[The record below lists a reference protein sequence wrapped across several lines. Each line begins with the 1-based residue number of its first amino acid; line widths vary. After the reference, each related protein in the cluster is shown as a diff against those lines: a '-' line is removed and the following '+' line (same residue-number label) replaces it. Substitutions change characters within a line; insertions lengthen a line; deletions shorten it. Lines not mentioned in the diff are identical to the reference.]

1 MPKGAAIPQNNR
13 ESAWKNIRLI
23 ELAYTI
29 IFIVSISIALIA
41 RLPSLITW
49 SLIALSF
56 ALGGWIW
63 WRQYQVLEEFGKL
76 NFLKSWMACG
86 IVTSCNL
93 ALVVFWELKELY
105 SRVYSLSEFNK
116 RSSLT
121 LFPDVSFWV
130 IFMCMIAGLA
140 AMGLTNLYLRRQ
152 TR

>member
-1 MPKGAAIPQNNR
+1 MTQNNR
-13 ESAWKNIRLI
+13 ESAWKNIHLI

-63 WRQYQVLEEFGKL
+63 WRQYQVLDEFGKL

-86 IVTSCNL
+86 IVTSCSL
-93 ALVVFWELKELY
+93 ALVVFWKLKEFY

-140 AMGLTNLYLRRQ
+140 TMGLTNLYLRRQ
-152 TR
+152 TK

>member
-1 MPKGAAIPQNNR
+1 MTQNNR

-23 ELAYTI
+23 ELAYMI
-29 IFIVSISIALIA
+29 IFIASISIALIA
-41 RLPSLITW
+41 HLPGLITW

-63 WRQYQVLEEFGKL
+63 WRQYQVLDEFGKL

-86 IVTSCNL
+86 IVTSSSL
-93 ALVVFWELKELY
+93 ALMIFWKVKEFYDHIGSSHKLGG
-105 SRVYSLSEFNK
+105 N
-116 RSSLT
+116 RSSLP

-130 IFMCMIAGLA
+130 IFTCMIAGLV

-152 TR
+152 TK

>member
-1 MPKGAAIPQNNR
+1 
-13 ESAWKNIRLI
+13 
-23 ELAYTI
+23 
-29 IFIVSISIALIA
+29 
-41 RLPSLITW
+41 
-49 SLIALSF
+49 
-56 ALGGWIW
+56 
-63 WRQYQVLEEFGKL
+63 
-76 NFLKSWMACG
+76 MACG

-93 ALVVFWELKELY
+93 ALLVFWELKELY

>member
-1 MPKGAAIPQNNR
+1 MTQNNR

-63 WRQYQVLEEFGKL
+63 WRQYQVLDEFGKL

-86 IVTSCNL
+86 IVTSCSL

-105 SRVYSLSEFNK
+105 SCVYSLSEFNK

-130 IFMCMIAGLA
+130 IFICMIAGLA

-152 TR
+152 IK

>member
-1 MPKGAAIPQNNR
+1 MTQNNR
-13 ESAWKNIRLI
+13 ESAWKNIHLI

-29 IFIVSISIALIA
+29 IFIFSISIALIA

-63 WRQYQVLEEFGKL
+63 WRQYQVLDEFGKL

-86 IVTSCNL
+86 IVTSCSL
-93 ALVVFWELKELY
+93 ALVVFWELKEFY

-140 AMGLTNLYLRRQ
+140 TMGLTNLYLRRQ
-152 TR
+152 TK

>member
-1 MPKGAAIPQNNR
+1 MTQNNR
-13 ESAWKNIRLI
+13 ENAWKNIRLI
-23 ELAYTI
+23 ELAYMI

-41 RLPSLITW
+41 RLPSLVTW

-63 WRQYQVLEEFGKL
+63 WRQYQVLDEFGKL

-86 IVTSCNL
+86 IVTSCSL
-93 ALVVFWELKELY
+93 ALVVFWELKEFYDHTYNLN
-105 SRVYSLSEFNK
+105 EFNEK
-116 RSSLT
+116 SSLT

-130 IFMCMIAGLA
+130 IFICMITGLV

-152 TR
+152 TK

>member
-1 MPKGAAIPQNNR
+1 MTQNNR
-13 ESAWKNIRLI
+13 ESAWKNIHLI

-63 WRQYQVLEEFGKL
+63 WRQYQVLDEFGKL

-86 IVTSCNL
+86 IVTSCSL
-93 ALVVFWELKELY
+93 ALAVFWELKEFY

-140 AMGLTNLYLRRQ
+140 TMGLTNLYLRRQ
-152 TR
+152 TK

>member
-1 MPKGAAIPQNNR
+1 MTQNNR
-13 ESAWKNIRLI
+13 ESAWKNIHLI

-63 WRQYQVLEEFGKL
+63 WRQYQVLDEFGKL

-86 IVTSCNL
+86 IVTSCSL
-93 ALVVFWELKELY
+93 ALVVFWELKEFY

-140 AMGLTNLYLRRQ
+140 AMGLTNLDLRRQ
-152 TR
+152 IK

>member
-1 MPKGAAIPQNNR
+1 MTQNNR
-13 ESAWKNIRLI
+13 ESAWKNIHLI

-63 WRQYQVLEEFGKL
+63 WRQYQVLDEFGKL

-86 IVTSCNL
+86 IVTSCSL

-140 AMGLTNLYLRRQ
+140 TMGLTNLYLRRQ
-152 TR
+152 TK

>member
-1 MPKGAAIPQNNR
+1 MTQNNR
-13 ESAWKNIRLI
+13 ESAWKNIHLI

-63 WRQYQVLEEFGKL
+63 WRQYQVLDEFGKL

-86 IVTSCNL
+86 IVTSCSL
-93 ALVVFWELKELY
+93 ALVVFWELKEFY

-140 AMGLTNLYLRRQ
+140 TMGLTNLYLRRQ
-152 TR
+152 TK